1 MRHVNN
7 STKALILA
15 LAMVLSAAIVAPAAD
30 AAKPKQ
36 KEKKTIKVL
45 YWNIQNGMWAGQE
58 ENYQQF
64 VDWINAQNPDICIF
78 AEAAQIY
85 YNGTKKQMPNE
96 ERYLPANWG
105 ELCARWGHDHH
116 VVTPRR
122 PTSQKSA
129 FGVTNYPQ
137 AVTSRYPIDSIYI
150 VKGSRPD
157 SIVVNYSGWYQIKVD
172 GVEKPLNI
180 VTVHLKNGKY
190 GYGVPAEK
198 RKESADR
205 YEGEQHRIKELT
217 CILNGTVRKSQNPD
231 DELWIMA
238 GDFNSYSR
246 NDNYKYKWNS
256 ASLGFQTQDY
266 MIFKSPFFDLVDR
279 MYPETFMP
287 SCGNLRIDYMYV
299 SKPMLNACCNVEAQ
313 PDKYT
318 KREKDDKYGT
328 GFYIPSDHYPII
340 AEFKIAKMK

>member
-1 MRHVNN
+1 MRNMNN
-7 STKALILA
+7 LTKSIVLA
-15 LAMVLSAAIVAPAAD
+15 LAALLSAAIVSPDAA
-30 AAKPKQ
+30 AAKP

-78 AEAAQIY
+78 CEAAQIY

-105 ELCARWGHDHH
+105 ELCARWGHDYHM
-116 VVTPRR
+116 VTPRR
-122 PTSQKSA
+122 PSTSSST
-129 FGVTNYPQ
+129 FGLTNYPQ
-137 AVTSRYPIDSIYI
+137 AVTSRFPIDSVHI
-150 VKGSRPD
+150 VRGHKPD
-157 SIVVNYSGWYQIKVD
+157 TVVVNYAGWYQVKVD
-172 GVEKPLNI
+172 GVEKPLNLI
-180 VTVHLKNGKY
+180 TVHLKNGKH
-190 GYGVPAEK
+190 GYNVPKER
-198 RKESADR
+198 RKESADN
-205 YEGEQHRIKELT
+205 YEGEKHRIKELT
-217 CILNGTVRKSQNPD
+217 CILDHTVRKTKNVD

-246 NDNYKYKWNS
+246 NDNYKYKWNN
-256 ASLGFQTQDY
+256 ASNGFLAQDY

-299 SKPMLNACCNVEAQ
+299 SKPMLNACSNVEAQ
-313 PDKYT
+313 TDKYT
-318 KREKDDKYGT
+318 KRERDEKYGT

-340 AEFKIAKMK
+340 AEFKISKMK